1 MEKKENLGNYLQN
14 KLRVSCEFIMV
25 DVDKAIIG
33 KLKRNEEYFE
43 ILLDPVKILEF
54 KRGKT
59 INIRDTLAFPA
70 VYHDAKKGDLVSEE
84 ELQKN
89 FGTIDVYVIADKIVR
104 EGTLQLTTEQR
115 RELVEEKT
123 REIANIISKRGI
135 NPQNNLPHP
144 PERILNAMEKAG
156 VHVDPFTDANL
167 QINEAIKS
175 IKALIPIEFQRVVLE
190 ILIPPQYA
198 GKVYSMLKTTIKEFK
213 EQWLNDGSLQV
224 TIDIPSGMQTDLFQK
239 IGGLTHGDFKSKTI
253 KKVDI

>member
-1 MEKKENLGNYLQN
+1 MA
-14 KLRVSCEFIMV
+14 

-33 KLKRNEEYFE
+33 KLKKNEIYFE
-43 ILLDPVKILEF
+43 VLLDPEKILEF

-59 INIRDTLAFPA
+59 INIRDALVFPGI
-70 VYHDAKKGDLVSEE
+70 YHDAKRGDLVSEE

-89 FGTIDVYVIADKIVR
+89 FGTTDVYVIADKIIRQGV
-104 EGTLQLTTEQR
+104 LQLTTEQR

-123 REIANIISKRGI
+123 REIANIISKKGI

-167 QINEAIKS
+167 QINEIIKS

-190 ILIPPQYA
+190 ILIPSQHA

-224 TIDIPSGMQTDLFQK
+224 RIDIPAGMQTDLFQK
-239 IGGLTHGDFKSKTI
+239 IGGLTHGDFKSKII
-253 KKVDI
+253 KKVDL

>member
-1 MEKKENLGNYLQN
+1 
-14 KLRVSCEFIMV
+14 MV

-33 KLKRNEEYFE
+33 KLKRNENYFE
-43 ILLDPVKILEF
+43 VLLDPEKILEF

-59 INIRDTLAFPA
+59 INIRDALVLPA
-70 VYHDAKKGDLVSEE
+70 IYHDAKKGDLVSEE

-89 FGTIDVYVIADKIVR
+89 FGTTDVYVIADKIIR
-104 EGTLQLTTEQR
+104 QGTLQLTTEQR

-123 REIANIISKRGI
+123 REIANIISKKGI

-167 QINEAIKS
+167 QINEIIKS

-190 ILIPPQYA
+190 ILIPSQHT

-224 TIDIPSGMQTDLFQK
+224 RIDIPAGMQTDLLQK
-239 IGGLTHGDFKSKTI
+239 IGELTHGDFKSKII
-253 KKVDI
+253 KKADL